1 MVYTHRGSTNFDD
14 PNRLQ
19 HTHTPTKLSALRR
32 PSTGATTATD
42 RAAQGMSG
50 TKNCAHDRAHLV
62 EKRTAM
68 CGVTARPD
76 VYRAQL
82 ACHKQTAG
90 ALNGGVSVCGLVERA
105 GGWLCVGEG
114 SV

>member
-1 MVYTHRGSTNFDD
+1 MVHTHRGNTNFDT

-19 HTHTPTKLSALRR
+19 HTHTPTQLSALRR
-32 PSTGATTATD
+32 PSTGASTATD
-42 RAAQGMSG
+42 RAARG
-50 TKNCAHDRAHLV
+50 TGGTNNHAHLRAHLV
-62 EKRTAM
+62 EKRTAT

-76 VYRAQL
+76 VSRAHL
-82 ACHKQTAG
+82 ACHEHTAG